1 MNEVQDI
8 KRLLYPIVKRL
19 PWIILLMVITIS
31 LTWRLTAYQNPMFE
45 SSSTIRLDDHTTGF
59 SDNNLY
65 RDLDVFS
72 ESNDILTEVE
82 MIKSETVVIRAL
94 QLMPTQTD
102 YYRKGKI
109 RDEEIYGVTPFK
121 VIYDTSNFYLY
132 DILIDVDVISE
143 DDINVIIK
151 TDTIK
156 VGFGDLINYEGNIFQ
171 VNKGEEYKTVYGLEA
186 FKGEF
191 QFRVNTINELL
202 KKYVDGHLFVKEID
216 KNVGV
221 VTIHFEGEH
230 PNRTADFAN
239 AIASAYLQD
248 HIDSKMSAA
257 NETEGF
263 LDDRLSETAADLNQ
277 AELNLENF
285 RLNNRVLNLKQE
297 TETNLRKISQLDIQ
311 LTNLKMKLVVLD
323 SLEAY
328 IKEDPSKFLNLAP
341 SFEAYGGLLFTEL
354 VKKMKSL
361 ESDKIDLENKYSKNS
376 QEIKGIDK
384 KVKDLVDYIIENIQN
399 HKQNTLYQQSK
410 IEADI
415 FVEERGLDNLPTLE
429 KDMIRLERDFQ
440 HYHDLFN
447 FLKKKQLEAGI
458 AKTAALNF
466 HRVIK
471 YAKPSALPAS
481 PNRGFN
487 VGLAGFL
494 TLLLTIALVYL
505 IEGIRGRI
513 TSRHQIERLTEAKVL
528 GVVKKKAHLF
538 QDGSIDFLLA
548 NLLPQLKST
557 PGLKVSFNSSVSQE
571 GKSYL
576 AHYSA
581 VSLARSGRKV
591 LLIDFNSKNYEL
603 EKLIIDDNED
613 RLENYFLGGL
623 KKNEVLKKTSIDN
636 LSVSGFSV
644 NVDIHKCY
652 LHKNFETKLSALC
665 EGFDVVLFDNPAYSI
680 APESH
685 VFLGYSDYKIFIV
698 RQEFTSTK
706 YVKNI
711 QSIVNKYGVEQVGI
725 VLNDAPRG
733 VNYSGM
739 YYGSRYHYDQP
750 KGFKQ
755 KMLHYWESYRN
766 AWDI

>member
-1 MNEVQDI
+1 MDEVQDI

-19 PWIILLMVITIS
+19 PWIILLMIISIS

-45 SSSTIRLDDHTTGF
+45 SSSTIRLDDHSTGF

-82 MIKSETVVIRAL
+82 MIKSEVVIIQAL
-94 QLMPTQTD
+94 KLMPTRID
-102 YYRKGKI
+102 YYRKGKL
-109 RDEEIYGVTPFK
+109 RDEEIYGITPFT
-121 VIYDTSNFYLY
+121 VVYDSANFYLF
-132 DILIDVDVISE
+132 DELVDVNVFSE
-143 DDINVIIK
+143 EEINIVIDA
-151 TDTIK
+151 DTIRASFEEVIEYK
-156 VGFGDLINYEGNIFQ
+156 GNVFQ
-171 VNKGEEYKTVYGLEA
+171 VNKGKAYNLEYGLKA
-186 FKGEF
+186 LKGEF
-191 QFRVNTINELL
+191 QFRVNTYNNLL
-202 KKYVDGHLFVKEID
+202 KNYVSGHLFVKEID

-230 PNRTADFAN
+230 PKKTADFTN
-239 AIASAYLQD
+239 AIATAYLQD
-248 HIDSKMSAA
+248 HIESKMSAA

-277 AELNLENF
+277 AELNLESF

-311 LTNLKMKLVVLD
+311 LTNLRMKLVVLD

-361 ESDKIDLENKYSKNS
+361 ESDKIDLENIYSKNS
-376 QEIKGIDK
+376 EEIKGIDK

-415 FVEERGLDNLPTLE
+415 FAEERDLDNLPTLE

-458 AKTAALNF
+458 AKTAELNF

-471 YAKPSALPAS
+471 YAKPSSMPAS
-481 PNRGFN
+481 PNKGFN

-505 IEGIRGRI
+505 IEGIRGKI
-513 TSRHQIERLTEAKVL
+513 TSRHQIERLTDAKVL

-548 NLLPQLKST
+548 NLLPQLKSN

-581 VSLARSGRKV
+581 ISLARSGRKV

-603 EKLIIDDNED
+603 EKLIVEDNED
-613 RLENYFLGGL
+613 RLEHYFLGDL
-623 KKNEVLKKTSIDN
+623 IKDEVLKKTSIDN
-636 LSVSGFSV
+636 LSVSGFSM

-652 LHKNFETKLSALC
+652 LHKDFESKLLSLC

-698 RQEFTSTK
+698 RQEFTSAK

-725 VLNDAPRG
+725 VINDAPRG

-766 AWDI
+766 AWVI